1 MHSMEPPTTPPVGDA
16 AAVGGAAWTPA
27 ADCAP
32 GALGY
37 LRSTHALHIRVPTF
51 FSSWF
56 FENEVRGSV
65 CSQATQGVVISLGAL
80 LWSSQRVDFAENC
93 VGRSQI
99 VAMIRPRRAR
109 RSGTTLL
116 KIEIRAPIA
125 SIQTPPRA
133 QSTVCFGSS
142 TN

>member
-65 CSQATQGVVISLGAL
+65 CSQATQGVVMSGKL
-80 LWSSQRVDFAENC
+80 RVLSRD
-93 VGRSQI
+93 QKKI
-99 VAMIRPRRAR
+99 VARRRGELPNRLRRRSHGQPTLEPRRQTGT
-109 RSGTTLL
+109 SGRLC
-116 KIEIRAPIA
+116 KR
-125 SIQTPPRA
+125 
-133 QSTVCFGSS
+133 S

>member
-1 MHSMEPPTTPPVGDA
+1 MPWSPLQVSAQLSAQGLPPLSLGRGSVRLQSMHSMEPPTTPPVGDA

-65 CSQATQGVVISLGAL
+65 CSQATQGVVILSGAL
-80 LWSSQRVDFAENC
+80 LCGLNSAWTSA
-93 VGRSQI
+93 
-99 VAMIRPRRAR
+99 
-109 RSGTTLL
+109 
-116 KIEIRAPIA
+116 KIA
-125 SIQTPPRA
+125 SASQKLRR
-133 QSTVCFGSS
+133 
-142 TN
+142 

>member
-65 CSQATQGVVISLGAL
+65 CSQATQGVVIA
-80 LWSSQRVDFAENC
+80 
-93 VGRSQI
+93 
-99 VAMIRPRRAR
+99 
-109 RSGTTLL
+109 
-116 KIEIRAPIA
+116 KIA
-125 SIQTPPRA
+125 S
-133 QSTVCFGSS
+133 SFGL
-142 TN
+142 TEL